1 MLISTLS
8 QRSVSFNIIF
18 LATFGANQIARIVQ
32 CLGKGGSIAAG
43 TFAVVSLLIG
53 LWSIMEKYEKSFRD
67 DVEPLK
73 VKLDELQTEYGVAK
87 RKFQN
92 RVTNRMKAKN

>member
-1 MLISTLS
+1 LLISTLS

-53 LWSIMEKYEKSFRD
+53 LWFIIDRYKTSYRD
-67 DVEPLK
+67 YVDPLK
-73 VKLDELQTEYGVAK
+73 EKLDELQTEYGIK
-87 RKFQN
+87 NRKFQD
-92 RVTNRMKAKN
+92 RVTDRMKAKN